1 MLPLAIAFTMGAVP
15 LLAQE
20 SSIHGVVTDRVTG
33 EPLVFVNVFLAN
45 TTIGSTTDDGGRYSI
60 DGIPFGSYELVV
72 SMMGYE
78 VETLQLVFAEPDM
91 GERNFELKAR
101 VIELPEVEVEAE
113 EVIAWREHL
122 ATFKKEFLGLS
133 ESAEKCQLLN
143 PEVLDFSYDEVSR
156 TLRASAA
163 APLEIVNRA
172 LGYKIHGILLSFSL
186 SRGKCQYVLKPKF
199 EELTPE
205 DEKERKKWEMQR
217 LRSYNGSFRHFIT
230 ALSEGTLNEEGF
242 FIWSSP
248 SLMSTLL
255 TSLNEPELQ
264 RSLFLP
270 GIYPSEITLSFDFYL
285 RIEYVMESDRF
296 RQRRT
301 QISYLKLNQ
310 SAVTV
315 SKAGYSRGANPVT
328 KYNRWAY
335 DRMAEELP
343 MDYIPVEK

>member
-1 MLPLAIAFTMGAVP
+1 M
-15 LLAQE
+15 
-20 SSIHGVVTDRVTG
+20 R
-33 EPLVFVNVFLAN
+33 
-45 TTIGSTTDDGGRYSI
+45 
-60 DGIPFGSYELVV
+60 
-72 SMMGYE
+72 
-78 VETLQLVFAEPDM
+78 
-91 GERNFELKAR
+91 
-101 VIELPEVEVEAE
+101 
-113 EVIAWREHL
+113 
-122 ATFKKEFLGLS
+122 
-133 ESAEKCQLLN
+133 
-143 PEVLDFSYDEVSR
+143 
-156 TLRASAA
+156 
-163 APLEIVNRA
+163 
-172 LGYKIHGILLSFSL
+172 
-186 SRGKCQYVLKPKF
+186 
-199 EELTPE
+199 
-205 DEKERKKWEMQR
+205 
-217 LRSYNGSFRHFIT
+217 
-230 ALSEGTLNEEGF
+230 
-242 FIWSSP
+242 
-248 SLMSTLL
+248 TLL